1 MTRPFILHPFAFIL
15 FFAFGVC
22 GAAPACLGNSP
33 SPGFLGY
40 FPGGGFTLA
49 QIPEVSPAFGPWVNQ
64 LFVALGIVAFVLMI
78 VGQGKALFG
87 RTPPVA
93 EELKALEKQIAE
105 NDRRRS
111 VGVAGAHAKSDAQ
124 AAELRAEMGAIR
136 EQLGELERAAAK
148 LDERTNTTNH
158 TVDSIN
164 LKVDQLLRTAP
175 RRAA

>member
-1 MTRPFILHPFAFIL
+1 M
-15 FFAFGVC
+15 FGVC
-22 GAAPACLGNSP
+22 GAATAGFGSVP
-33 SPGFLGY
+33 SPGFLGD
-40 FPGGGFTLA
+40 FPGGGFPLA

-93 EELKALEKQIAE
+93 EELKNLERQIAE

-124 AAELRAEMGAIR
+124 AAELRTEMGAIR

-175 RRAA
+175 RRA